1 MIINTINLW
10 EDRDDVQLTTFMHLQ
25 DPFLGKGKKRPAV
38 IVCAGGAYQSCSRHG
53 NEGDPVAMTFAA
65 DGYHAFVLEYS
76 VAERAPEG
84 KTLFPAQIIDLG
96 KAFLTLYEHAEEWSI
111 DTDKITIVGFSAGGH
126 LCSMYATTWNNGL
139 LSDIFGVDSQ
149 IFKPMAALVIYGIH
163 DYVLQED
170 ANSQVPD
177 GPFGAWNSPVFG
189 CEKPDKEILI
199 KNSPVYHVSQDTPP
213 MFLAAAANDGLVPAM
228 HTLKMAEKLQEMHV
242 PYECHMFQYGD
253 HGFSL
258 GRNVFEPYR
267 EDLKHACAEW
277 VPLAKVFLMH
287 LLSEDSL
294 KPEADPFE
302 GLSFEEFSKQIK
314 D

>member
-25 DPFLGKGKKRPAV
+25 DPFLGKVKKRPAV

-177 GPFGAWNSPVFG
+177 GPFGAWNIPVFG